1 MSLAFVIILFIILVV
16 DFLIALFGN
25 ICPHAEGKD
34 KERILRL
41 LQRYAVIFGGYAA
54 VGLIAY
60 FCGKCYPSMEYI
72 GGLLLDPIF
81 RYSIS
86 LLDRLKML
94 MLRPKKEECKADKAE
109 RAEVE
114 KAADA
119 NVKSETKQAPVKRVV
134 PAKPAPV
141 KKAEP
146 VMIEIEPVAKS
157 TAVKAP
163 AQKPKAKPRARKST
177 KA

>member
-1 MSLAFVIILFIILVV
+1 MSLAFVIILFIILSV

-25 ICPHAEGKD
+25 VCTHAEGKD
-34 KERILRL
+34 KERLLRL

-60 FCGKCYPSMEYI
+60 FCGKSYPSMEYI

-86 LLDRLKML
+86 LLDRLKTL
-94 MLRPKKEECKADKAE
+94 MLRPKKDENKADKAE
-109 RAEVE
+109 KAEKAE
-114 KAADA
+114 AQKAADA
-119 NVKSETKQAPVKRVV
+119 PVKQEEKAAPVKRVV
-134 PAKPAPV
+134 PAKAAPV

-146 VMIEIEPVAKS
+146 VMIEIEPV
-157 TAVKAP
+157 VKEQAP
-163 AQKPKAKPRARKST
+163 VSKPKAKPRARKAT

>member
-1 MSLAFVIILFIILVV
+1 MSLAFVIILLIILAV

-25 ICPHAEGKD
+25 VCPHAEGKD
-34 KERILRL
+34 REKILRL

-60 FCGKCYPSMEYI
+60 FCGRHYPSMEYI

-86 LLDRLKML
+86 LLDRLKTL
-94 MLRPKKEECKADKAE
+94 MIRPKREECKAEKAEKADKAE
-109 RAEVE
+109 E
-114 KAADA
+114 KAAEIPA
-119 NVKSETKQAPVKRVV
+119 KPEEKTSVKRVV
-134 PAKPAPV
+134 PTKAAPV
-141 KKAEP
+141 KKADP
-146 VMIEIEPVAKS
+146 IMIEIEP
-157 TAVKAP
+157 AVKAP
-163 AQKPKAKPRARKST
+163 TEKPKAKPRARKAT